1 MKIFNCRTC
10 ISTRYSRCF
19 ASICGRT
26 FKIAAFCRQND
37 QHLVPRFG
45 QRQLSDP
52 VWQQHP
58 RGYSTANKTLCDVHK
73 FGELHLTAGS
83 SCDVTV
89 LSLDPELYL
98 DQNLVI
104 VDDIAQR
111 LSVSCQSADGISR
124 VSLSESK
131 DVQTGKHS
139 GLQCD
144 GCTVQVPIKFGTVY
158 LLKHLFQ
165 ILLNRFL
172 QVGIIL
178 AKVLS
183 RLYFRIGF

>member
-1 MKIFNCRTC
+1 MYVISSRLLKIINWRTC
-10 ISTRYSRCF
+10 ISTRYSRSL

-37 QHLVPRFG
+37 QHLLTRFG
-45 QRQLSDP
+45 QRQLSAP

-58 RGYSTANKTLCDVHK
+58 RRYSTVHKTLCDVHK
-73 FGELHLTAGS
+73 FGELRLAAGS

-104 VDDIAQR
+104 VEDVAQR
-111 LSVSCQSADGISR
+111 LSVSCQSADGVSR

-131 DVQTGKHS
+131 DVETSKHN

-144 GCTVQVPIKFGTVY
+144 GCTVQVPIKYGTVY
-158 LLKHLFQ
+158 LLKHSFQ
-165 ILLNRFL
+165 ML
-172 QVGIIL
+172 
-178 AKVLS
+178 
-183 RLYFRIGF
+183 